1 MGPITVVEFEYHA
14 GAQRRLVSVTSRVLA
29 IYVMA
34 VLLVELP
41 FVLQIQK
48 HSTSF
53 TNFLQTASVQSIKLP
68 QLNLSPHVKAAS
80 TVSMSASEVSASNA
94 ALTKLIDNFAHAHSG
109 SFKVAAI
116 DTANPKHSVS
126 YGGDD
131 AMITAS
137 TYKMF
142 AAYAALSKVEQGS
155 LSLSTPTANGT
166 LDHCIQRMILVSDND
181 CGQAVS
187 DKVGWTEMTRV
198 SNAAGF
204 VNTSLDG
211 TRGGNQYSTANDE
224 AQFMYRLQSGRLLNA
239 EHTQYL
245 MDLMKRQIL
254 RGGIPAGTN
263 GSVVANKVGNL
274 GTVHADMA
282 VVYSPNSTYVLV
294 IMTDGSSV
302 AAIKDLS
309 QQIYKFYNP

>member
-1 MGPITVVEFEYHA
+1 MGPITVVEFEYRA
-14 GAQRRLVSVTSRVLA
+14 GAQRRLVSVASKILVIYMLA
-29 IYVMA
+29 A
-34 VLLVELP
+34 LLVELP
-41 FVLQIQK
+41 FVLQVNK
-48 HSTSF
+48 YSASF
-53 TNFLQTASVQSIKLP
+53 TNFLQTTSLQSIKLP

-80 TVSMSASEVSASNA
+80 AISLSASEINASNA
-94 ALTKLIDNFAHAHSG
+94 ALTKLIDDFAHTHSG
-109 SFKVAAI
+109 SFKVATLDI
-116 DTANPKHSVS
+116 ANPKHSVS

-155 LSLSTPTANGT
+155 LSLNTPTANGT

-181 CGQAVS
+181 CGIAVS
-187 DKVGWTEMTRV
+187 NKVGWTEMTKV

-211 TRGGNQYSTANDE
+211 TKGGDQYSTANDE

-245 MDLMKRQIL
+245 MDLMKRQVL
-254 RGGIPAGTN
+254 RSGIPAGTN

-274 GTVHADMA
+274 GTFHNDMA
-282 VVYSPNSTYVLV
+282 VIYSPKITYVLV
-294 IMTDGSSV
+294 IMSDGASV

-309 QQIYKFYNP
+309 QQIYNFYNP